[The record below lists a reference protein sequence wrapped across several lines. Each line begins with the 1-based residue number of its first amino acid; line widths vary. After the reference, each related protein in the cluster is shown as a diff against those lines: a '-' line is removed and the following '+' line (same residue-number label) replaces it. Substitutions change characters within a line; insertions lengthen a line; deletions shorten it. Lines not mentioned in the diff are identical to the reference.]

1 MPGPAAILREL
12 HRLRRHARD
21 LQTEIDRG
29 PRLFKAQQTKA
40 ARQEELLKE
49 TQELIKKLKVKNH
62 DKEGELKVR
71 QEQLIKHQRQLNIAA
86 SKKEYDALQHE
97 LADGKKAIS
106 QLEDEILETMGQ
118 TDEKTAQVPELER
131 ALKQAKEE
139 VVQFDRTNQARL
151 ATLTEQLRQAQRQI
165 KEVEESLQGD
175 VRDYYERL
183 VSHRGEDALSAVLN
197 RTCSACYTEITAQ
210 NYNDLMQGH
219 FVLCK
224 SCGRILYLPE

>member
-86 SKKEYDALQHE
+86 SKKEYDALQQ
-97 LADGKKAIS
+97 LRADTVFAGVDAHCHQAIPVRRAHGPCGPLPRRQDFLCGFPALHS
-106 QLEDEILETMGQ
+106 CLSVTIMPAAAPTRSDDQQEPPDWHR
-118 TDEKTAQVPELER
+118 R
-131 ALKQAKEE
+131 ALGG
-139 VVQFDRTNQARL
+139 ARS
-151 ATLTEQLRQAQRQI
+151 E
-165 KEVEESLQGD
+165 
-175 VRDYYERL
+175 
-183 VSHRGEDALSAVLN
+183 
-197 RTCSACYTEITAQ
+197 
-210 NYNDLMQGH
+210 
-219 FVLCK
+219 
-224 SCGRILYLPE
+224 